1 MAVIMVFN
9 LKEELSMRNN
19 FIMFFSRLVAVIFLT
34 VCFVENAR
42 ADSSTVTASKVASA
56 SASWTGSSGETWSI
70 VVDGG
75 ATNQNVTNNYA
86 QVGTR
91 NSPSTSVTFSTSG
104 ITGTITSIVID
115 CASYSGIGTVD
126 ATVGGNAFGTQS
138 QSIPSWSSNTG
149 GEVTFSG
156 SASGAIVVTM
166 TNGNNGRAM
175 YIKSITVTYS
185 TGGGTPTCA
194 TPTFSPA
201 EGTYTSTQSVSISTE
216 TDGATI
222 YYTTDGSTPTTS
234 STVYSSAISVS
245 SNSTIK
251 AIAVKD
257 GYNNSSVASASYVI
271 VTLEHAGTKA
281 DPYSVADARNAI
293 DAGVGITDVY
303 ATGIVSEIV
312 TAYNPSY
319 GNISYNISS
328 DGETSSAQ
336 LQAYRGKSYDG
347 EDFTSAGDIR
357 VGDEV
362 VVFGT
367 LKKYNSTYEF
377 EENNQLVSLVRPA
390 VPSIVVSTA
399 SLSGFTYEEDSGPS
413 DEKTFTVSGSDLTEN
428 IAVGL
433 SGSNYEMSLSSGS
446 GYTSNLSLTQT
457 AGAVPTTTVYVRLK
471 EGLSTGEFED
481 TITLSSEGATSQT
494 VILSGEVTERPV
506 PAVLPFDFD
515 DGRDKIDSTDGLYQ
529 EGLGTDYASSP
540 KLKFDN
546 TGDYLILMFDERPGV
561 LRFNIKNNSFSGGT
575 FKVQTSVDGSSF
587 TDLATY
593 TEIASTQNEEF
604 TSIDADVRY
613 IKWIYTNKSNG
624 NVGLG
629 NISLSKYVAPLPS
642 ITISSDNIDASALDE
657 VGTLDLTYENIS
669 ISDESDFAVQFYDSE
684 SNEVTDPS
692 WLIVL
697 VEENGTGGYRVAYDI
712 EANSGTA
719 RTAYFKVWALDDV
732 VPVYSNLVTVNQAGV
747 PLSYASLPFA
757 FNSGRSEI
765 ANTDGLSHSGLGTDY
780 SVGSNPNTILKFDTA
795 DDYLVLKINEAPG
808 TLKFNIKGNGSGS
821 DPWAGTFKVQVSAN
835 GEDYTDVASYTS
847 LGDVSSETIS
857 DLASDVRYIKWVY
870 TTKTAGNVGLGNIS
884 LTKPASNPATITITA
899 TENGGKYYTTFYNGS
914 ARYVLPAGAK
924 AFSMNSSHQLYQLG
938 TDGSVI
944 PAETAVI
951 IIADKASI
959 TLTKSDDASS
969 IAVNGGA
976 NILKGSNSPTAVLS
990 ISGTPYVL
998 GVVGGVLGVYE
1009 FTGEGIP
1016 AYKAYLED

>member
-1 MAVIMVFN
+1 MEKGFLLKITVLLCALLFVMNSALATSYKSFTGGEEQASTDITTQNVSSGSVGVI
-9 LKEELSMRNN
+9 
-19 FIMFFSRLVAVIFLT
+19 
-34 VCFVENAR
+34 
-42 ADSSTVTASKVASA
+42 
-56 SASWTGSSGETWSI
+56 SWTGTSCTYSSNRVNIAANGSITFSAASGYSITKIVIISGSSASYYGTWTSSPS
-70 VVDGG
+70 VTPSTDGG
-75 ATNQNVTNNYA
+75 TTTFDGLSA
-86 QVGTR
+86 
-91 NSPSTSVTFSTSG
+91 SSVTVTTST
-104 ITGTITSIVID
+104 
-115 CASYSGIGTVD
+115 
-126 ATVGGNAFGTQS
+126 AFRCT
-138 QSIPSWSSNTG
+138 
-149 GEVTFSG
+149 
-156 SASGAIVVTM
+156 SAS
-166 TNGNNGRAM
+166 
-175 YIKSITVTYS
+175 SISVHYTS
-185 TGGGTPTCA
+185 SGGTPTCA

-319 GNISYNISS
+319 GNISYNISA

-390 VPSIVVSTA
+390 VPSIVASTA

-433 SGSNYEMSLSSGS
+433 SGSNYELSLSSGS

-506 PAVLPFDFD
+506 PAVLPFVFD

-529 EGLGTDYASSP
+529 EGLGTDYGSSP

-561 LRFNIKNNSFSGGT
+561 LRFDIKNNSFSGGT

-593 TEIASTQNEEF
+593 TEISSTQNEEF

-613 IKWIYTNKSNG
+613 IKWIYTTKSSG

-629 NISLSKYVAPLPS
+629 NISLAKYVAPVPS
-642 ITISSDNIDASALDE
+642 IAVSSDNIDVSASAED
-657 VGTLDLTYENIS
+657 GTLDITYENLS
-669 ISDESDFAVQFYDSE
+669 ISDESDFAVQFFDSE
-684 SNEVTDPS
+684 SNEISDPS
-692 WLIVL
+692 WLAVI
-697 VEENGTGGYRVAYDI
+697 VEENGAGGYRVAYDI
-712 EANSGTA
+712 DANTGAS
-719 RTAYFKVWALDDV
+719 RTAYFKVWAFGDV
-732 VPVYSNLVTVNQAGV
+732 DPVYSNLVTVNQAGV
-747 PLSYASLPFA
+747 HLSYAVLPFA
-757 FNSGRSEI
+757 FNDGSAAV
-765 ANTDGLSHSGLGTDY
+765 ANKDGLSQSGLGSDY
-780 SVGSNPNTILKFDTA
+780 STAENTKLKLDTTG
-795 DDYLVLKINEAPG
+795 DNLVLRINEAPG
-808 TLKFNIKGNGSGS
+808 ILTFSIKGNGFSG
-821 DPWAGTFKVQVSAN
+821 GTFSVQVSAD
-835 GEDYTDVASYTS
+835 GSAYSDVASYTE
-847 LGDVSSETIS
+847 LTGSEVEKTIS
-857 DLASDVRYIKWVY
+857 DLASNVRYIKWVY
-870 TTKTAGNVGLGNIS
+870 TEKVNGNVGLGNIS